1 MTIDAPAV
9 VVLDALAAPADPELD
24 RVVGPGAAQRL
35 RRELRA
41 IARRWAAAVAPGR
54 AFEATTPAAALIALE
69 GHSGPVILVAPDI
82 PSLGPEHA
90 RATLDDLESGIGLV
104 VGSAHD
110 AQPYLVATGTCDAT
124 LIAAAGADFEELMAL
139 ARGRGLT
146 LAMIRHERRLA
157 NAADARALALDPLAP
172 AALVAELGYLSA
184 LRRDEIAWA
193 AREEYNPGMSDW
205 MEKRREARRSVEE
218 AGGGEAEGFEQS
230 EQELIERAENWE
242 GRSPEHDAF
251 PAEERGDAEYGEAD
265 HERTSEDDGSD
276 ETGS

>member
-1 MTIDAPAV
+1 MTIEAVAV
-9 VVLDALAAPADPELD
+9 VVLDALAAPADAELD
-24 RVVGPGAAQRL
+24 RAVGPGAAQRL

-69 GHSGPVILVAPDI
+69 GHAGPVILVAPDI
-82 PSLGPEHA
+82 AALGPEHA
-90 RATLDDLESGIGLV
+90 RATLDDLDSGIGLV
-104 VGSAHD
+104 VGAAHD
-110 AQPYLVATGTCDAT
+110 ARPYLVAVGAFDET
-124 LIAAAGADFEELMAL
+124 LIAAAGGDFETLMGL
-139 ARGRGLT
+139 AAQRGLT

-157 NAADARALALDPLAP
+157 GAADARALALDPLAP
-172 AALVAELGYLSA
+172 DVLVAELGYLGD
-184 LRRDEIAWA
+184 LRRREIAPA
-193 AREEYNPGMSDW
+193 AREVYNPGMSDW

-230 EQELIERAENWE
+230 EKELIERAENWE

-265 HERTSEDDGSD
+265 HERTSEDDAAGD
-276 ETGS
+276 AE